1 MNNRTNLGISVR
13 GISVASIWCFLFAMH
28 VSAKELDQSTEEGR
42 YAELCR
48 YYVAYFEYETTIL
61 YYGNWLVRG
70 VSVNV
75 EEAPDD
81 KIQLDRPE
89 SVKEALTK
97 LAMLWFPTLD
107 RIKDYRCELQ
117 PRKFMVGIDVYLAYS
132 PSSPESYPYK
142 LGIREG
148 RFAGELEFLNPEG
161 IYHFIKFNGF
171 EERIRFPGD
180 TTAFVSY
187 NHQFEYPKLKDV
199 PRQSR
204 ESVDEFVTDWIQ
216 LTQYKGHPR
225 DFELLFNDF
234 ELTDDT
240 LVGRCETVELDME
253 SGQNA
258 LYLHKV
264 WTYEISSSD
273 VPILERVSLR
283 SAGIQHDELKP

>member
-1 MNNRTNLGISVR
+1 MNKRTSLGTSLR
-13 GISVASIWCFLFAMH
+13 GILVASLWCFLFAMH
-28 VSAKELDQSTEEGR
+28 VNAEELDQSTEGGR

-48 YYVAYFEYETTIL
+48 YYVAYFEYEITIL
-61 YYGNWLVRG
+61 YFSNWLRRG

-75 EEAPDD
+75 EETPDD
-81 KIQLDRPE
+81 MIHQDRPGT
-89 SVKEALTK
+89 VNEALTK
-97 LAMLWFPTLD
+97 LETLSFPTLD

-117 PRKFMVGIDVYLAYS
+117 PRKFMGIDVYLAYS
-132 PSSPESYPYK
+132 PYSPESPPYK
-142 LGIREG
+142 LGIIEVG
-148 RFAGELEFLNPEG
+148 FAGELEFLNPER
-161 IYHFIKFNGF
+161 IYRFLKFNGF

-187 NHQFEYPKLKDV
+187 NDQFEYPELEDV

-225 DFELLFNDF
+225 NFRLLFNEF

-240 LVGRCETVELDME
+240 LIGRCETVELDIE
-253 SGQNA
+253 SGPDFV
-258 LYLHKV
+258 YLHKE

-273 VPILERVSLR
+273 IPKLERISLK
-283 SAGIQHDELKP
+283 SADTQYDDLEP